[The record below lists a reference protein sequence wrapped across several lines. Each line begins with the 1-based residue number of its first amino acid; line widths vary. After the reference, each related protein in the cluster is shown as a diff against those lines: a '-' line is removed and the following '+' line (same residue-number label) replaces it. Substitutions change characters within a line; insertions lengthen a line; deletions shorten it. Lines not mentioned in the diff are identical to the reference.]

1 MPRGR
6 QSKLTPE
13 LIDAICERIR
23 VGTYPYVAAAA
34 CGVPRS
40 TYYGWMEKAKK
51 KGTPRIYK
59 ELSDKISE
67 AAAAARSNAEVRV
80 FRDRPFEW
88 LRYGPGRERP
98 EQPGWTETPQQVQI
112 EAQTEHKLP
121 ASYPDAETQAEG
133 LLYLEQLGIITIH
146 GLHAPEEEQKR
157 LEVESEPPDGSS
169 PSDDKGD
176 SKH

>member
-6 QSKLTPE
+6 QSRLTSE

-34 CGVPRS
+34 CGIPRS

-51 KGTPRIYK
+51 KGAPRIYK
-59 ELSDKISE
+59 ELSDKVSE

-98 EQPGWTETPQQVQI
+98 DEPGWTETPHKVQI
-112 EAQTEHKLP
+112 EAEMEHKLP
-121 ASYPDAETQAEG
+121 ASYPSAEVQAEG
-133 LLYLEQLGIITIH
+133 LLFLDQLGIITVH
-146 GLHAPEEEQKR
+146 GLPAPEEDQKT
-157 LEVESEPPDGSS
+157 LDAESEPS
-169 PSDDKGD
+169 GD
-176 SKH
+176 SEQ